1 MDREAG
7 TTICRISVEAGIKR
21 SKRLLTENEEKI
33 KLTSEEGRTLKK
45 QKLENASAEQNS
57 QEDRAVQ

>member
-7 TTICRISVEAGIKR
+7 TTICRISVGAGIKR